1 MKTRIVLASL
11 LIVASTSAFAN
22 GPAFNC
28 ARASTKVEKMICAD
42 PTLSAADSVNADL
55 YREVLQASDNQ
66 NQTKQ
71 EQRQWLKTRN
81 ACQTV
86 QCIGDAYNTRYNQL
100 QHERLANS
108 GAVNP
113 DGSTG
118 H

>member
-1 MKTRIVLASL
+1 MRTCIVLASL
-11 LIVASTSAFAN
+11 LIVASTSAFAD

-55 YREVLQASDNQ
+55 YREVLQASDDPNHV
-66 NQTKQ
+66 KQ
-71 EQRQWLKTRN
+71 EQRLWLKTRN
-81 ACQTV
+81 TCQTV
-86 QCIGDAYNTRYNQL
+86 DCIAKAYDTRYNQL
-100 QHERLANS
+100 QHERLVNS
-108 GAVNP
+108 GAVNT